1 METVH
6 ARQALPTEAPHY
18 PQSPWLKNQI
28 TGLLPRV
35 RLLGKD
41 GDYRKR
47 NPARVGDGGE
57 PLGYW
62 SKLPKGMEVPYVYL
76 FCFLG
81 TTRTIYS
88 AVNLSP

>member
-41 GDYRKR
+41 EDYRKR
-47 NPARVGDGGE
+47 NPVGVGDGGS
-57 PLGYW
+57 PWVIGA
-62 SKLPKGMEVPYVYL
+62 SSPKGWRHPMSIS
-76 FCFLG
+76 FAF
-81 TTRTIYS
+81 
-88 AVNLSP
+88 